1 MNAKKLMSLLTAI
14 CLIVSCFAGVVSAE
28 EAELLAISAA
38 DVKAAILSADADSA
52 ITAVATQK
60 TDYIEVAISSEKLKA
75 HNNANTELGYWAGFA
90 LAAPEGADGFK
101 YAFDADGKD
110 IEWAGTS
117 ALEPAVVGEDDGVAF
132 YVDVADP
139 DAKLYAMLQWT
150 KEGTAVSVPAIFKMN
165 LDGVKLDE
173 ETFTKNDVYID
184 YLDKKTSTVNFA
196 GSENVSVDFAKLKME
211 HEVWQP
217 QESTI
222 ENEFGKA
229 NVCDNPDNP
238 INGENPLAPV
248 YDASSYKVESAEEYD
263 EYYDYY
269 YNVIRIEMDG
279 LKMHNN
285 GNGDAGFWTGF
296 SVKVPEGAKQLRYY
310 KSFGAPPYQNTID
323 LGNDTEVSFY
333 LSVAENDAWEYTE
346 LTWLDENGTELDPTA
361 YYEIDLSG
369 VKLSAD
375 DNKFEKANVCDSF
388 PGEEAAPAKA
398 YDTYTVE
405 EKNGT
410 INIDMTGLVLHKNA
424 NNSVGYWTGFSVK
437 VPESAKKLAYYKSF
451 GENDHNYQEIELGSD
466 TEVSFYIDVE
476 DDKSND
482 EWYYDELENEYVIL
496 QWFDENGNAISREN
510 YYELDL
516 EDVEVVYPAASRI
529 GKANIVDQSGEKD
542 KLFDNYE
549 ATLDHGTIV
558 LKAENLEIHEN
569 GEGVEGHWI
578 GFSVEA
584 PEGATHYTF
593 DFGEN
598 YTYSPVALEEEQT
611 SVSFYVNAS
620 DPDAKDW
627 VGIHWFKSED
637 RPYHYYGEFFYID
650 IANVDLADDK
660 PVTVSEAIIADEEG
674 VVTPVYDEGTYDVS
688 EENGKVT
695 IKAEGLKTH
704 YNDNGDLGAWIG
716 AKVSKPDGAEKVKF
730 YFGEDNSR
738 WAWYYDADYVAADE
752 ILDVSGD
759 GVSFYF
765 DAFDMT
771 PKNTIMIQWFDENDV
786 AITNRYVYTLDIS
799 GVEYEVKAETKMT
812 VEKANIVDQANV
824 NVKPYLGEYDAK
836 LDGNTI
842 VLSADFLREHQNG
855 EGIHG
860 AWIGF
865 KPLVEGAKYVKYV
878 FGYGDWYYDS
888 NVVEAGESFYVD
900 AFDNNY
906 KDELTLQFFDENGK
920 ALTNVNTYK
929 IDMEDVQV
937 EDFFFVDYSEI
948 SLAGDNARLYNLAD
962 STHWEEVST
971 ADYVYV
977 DTYAE
982 NGSVKLSVEGTDES
996 NGGNVFYRNADR
1008 KVTLTA
1014 TPDSGYK
1021 FVAWLDD
1028 GEEIGDKATIELAID
1043 KCYEL
1048 EAVFEKGT
1056 SSKPAGYGG
1065 GGLAAGGDKS
1075 NTGAD
1080 DLGQKDED
1088 KTEGTIV
1095 PSAPAFFVD
1104 VPAGAWYYDVVKEA
1118 YEKGLMNG
1126 ISETEF
1132 APNQSLTRG
1141 MFVTILYR
1149 LAGSPAVEAPANF
1162 ADVPAN
1168 QYYAD
1173 AVAWASANGI
1183 VNGVSADKFAPNNNI
1198 TREQMA
1204 TIIHRYATARGIEAA
1219 NKAEETYSDSAMI
1232 SEFAKAAVEWASGA
1246 GVLSGNSDGTF
1257 APLRTATR
1265 AEAAAIF
1272 VRLLGLVK

>member
-28 EAELLAISAA
+28 EAELPAISAA

-132 YVDVADP
+132 YVDAADP

-150 KEGTAVSVPAIFKMN
+150 KEGTAVSAPAIFKMN

-184 YLDKKTSTVNFA
+184 YLDKKTSTVDFA
-196 GSENVSVDFAKLKME
+196 GSENVSVDFSKIKME
-211 HEVWQP
+211 HGYTGPVSAPNKVKIAEANVVDQDNVDVKPYKDGSYKVSYEYDEEYVDWCTISIKMEDLKLHQSQGAGKGFWTGFSIEVP
-217 QESTI
+217 EKAKYLAYYDKSFGRAPYENTI
-222 ENEFGKA
+222 ELAEGQKTESFYLNVAECDEWEYIGIEWLDEEYNTVSDAVWYDIDLSGIKLTADANEFTTA
-229 NVCDNPDNP
+229 NVCDSFP
-238 INGENPLAPV
+238 GEAGAPAKA
-248 YDASSYKVESAEEYD
+248 YKDGTYKVTEKD
-263 EYYDYY
+263 G
-269 YNVIRIEMDG
+269 VIDIDMKE
-279 LKMHNN
+279 LVLHENAN
-285 GNGDAGFWTGF
+285 GKLGFWTGF
-296 SVKVPEGAKQLRYY
+296 SVKVPEGAKYLSYDM
-310 KSFGAPPYQNTID
+310 SFGSYGGEVELADGQA
-323 LGNDTEVSFY
+323 TE
-333 LSVAENDAWEYTE
+333 
-346 LTWLDENGTELDPTA
+346 
-361 YYEIDLSG
+361 
-369 VKLSAD
+369 
-375 DNKFEKANVCDSF
+375 
-388 PGEEAAPAKA
+388 
-398 YDTYTVE
+398 
-405 EKNGT
+405 
-410 INIDMTGLVLHKNA
+410 
-424 NNSVGYWTGFSVK
+424 
-437 VPESAKKLAYYKSF
+437 
-451 GENDHNYQEIELGSD
+451 
-466 TEVSFYIDVE
+466 SFYIDVE
-476 DDKSND
+476 DWASQD
-482 EWYYDELENEYVIL
+482 EWDYETDEKLNECVGI
-496 QWFDENGNAISREN
+496 QWLDADRNAISRNN

-516 EDVEVVYPAASRI
+516 DGVEVKYPDATAI
-529 GKANIVDQSGEKD
+529 EPAIIADKD
-542 KLFDNYE
+542 GN
-549 ATLDHGTIV
+549 V
-558 LKAENLEIHEN
+558 ENLYAEDSYKVKLEGNTVVLSATDLKSHTN
-569 GEGVEGHWI
+569 GNDDEGHWI
-578 GFSVEA
+578 GLTVKA
-584 PEGATHYTF
+584 PEGATHYEYY
-593 DFGEN
+593 FGG
-598 YTYSPVALEEEQT
+598 TATSGVTALAEGQT
-611 SVSFYVNAS
+611 SESFYVNAS
-620 DPDAKDW
+620 DPYAKDYLRILW
-627 VGIHWFKSED
+627 YTDAD
-637 RPYHYYGEFFYID
+637 RQYTYDWDYYYID
-650 IANVDLADDK
+650 ITNVDLADDK
-660 PVTVSEAIIADEEG
+660 AVEVTEAIVADRDSAD
-674 VVTPVYDEGTYDVS
+674 PVYTSYDV
-688 EENGKVT
+688 EDKKDGTVKIT
-695 IKAEGLKTH
+695 AKGLKTH
-704 YNDNGDLGAWIG
+704 YNGNGDLGAWIG
-716 AKVSKPDGAEKVKF
+716 AKVLKPEGAENVKYF
-730 YFGEDNSR
+730 FGEDYD
-738 WAWYYDADYVAADE
+738 AWWGYADYVDADY
-752 ILDVSGD
+752 ILDADGE

-799 GVEYEVKAETKMT
+799 GVEYEVKPEAKMT

-855 EGIHG
+855 EGVHG

-929 IDMEDVQV
+929 IDIENVQV

-996 NGGNVFYRNADR
+996 NGGNVFYRNPDR

-1028 GEEIGDKATIELAID
+1028 GEEIGDKATIELALD

-1056 SSKPAGYGG
+1056 SSKPAGNGG
-1065 GGLAAGGDKS
+1065 GGLQAGGDKGTAGS
-1075 NTGAD
+1075 D

-1095 PSAPAFFVD
+1095 PSAPSFFVD
-1104 VPAGAWYYDVVKEA
+1104 VPAGAWYYDVVKSA
-1118 YEKGLMNG
+1118 YDKGLMNG
-1126 ISETEF
+1126 VSASTF
-1132 APNQSLTRG
+1132 APTQSLTRG

-1149 LAGSPAVEAPANF
+1149 LAGSPAVEAASSF

-1173 AVAWASANGI
+1173 AVAWASANNI

-1204 TIIHRYATARGIEAA
+1204 AIIHRYATANNIEAV
-1219 NKAEETYSDSAMI
+1219 NSNEVSYSDSAKI
-1232 SEFAKAAVEWASGA
+1232 SAFAKEAVEWATNA
-1246 GVLSGNSDGTF
+1246 GILSGNSDGTF